1 MFSKKKKVSNSRP
14 KPWITTGIR
23 ISCANKRRLYAIY
36 RHSKEL
42 NFKLYYKK
50 YCRTLIT
57 TINAAKRKYYDEI
70 IEKSTN
76 KNKSVWNIIKKLT
89 NKRNTTNKITAMN
102 VNNNIINDP
111 TIIAN
116 AFNNF
121 FSSAAVNLINRS
133 SDDTFTVNPL
143 HFPINNLTGPTFNLS
158 LKPTTSHEINKT
170 IQNMKLKDAHG
181 YDEVSSRTLK
191 ISAAFILSPLTYIFN
206 KSLYAGI
213 FPERM
218 KYSIIKPL
226 YKKGSTSELGNYRPI
241 SLLTVFSK
249 LLEKIIYKRLY
260 LYLMEHNLLS
270 CQQFGFRENR
280 STQTATYSLL
290 NTILMALDKH
300 EFVGGLF
307 CDFHKAFDCVNH
319 SILLEQLDY
328 CGISGTAKKLL
339 GSYLDGRY
347 QRVEL
352 MVTVTVILVQL
363 L

>member
-1 MFSKKKKVSNSRP
+1 
-14 KPWITTGIR
+14 
-23 ISCANKRRLYAIY
+23 
-36 RHSKEL
+36 
-42 NFKLYYKK
+42 
-50 YCRTLIT
+50 
-57 TINAAKRKYYDEI
+57 
-70 IEKSTN
+70 
-76 KNKSVWNIIKKLT
+76 
-89 NKRNTTNKITAMN
+89 MN

-116 AFNNF
+116 TFNNF
-121 FSSAAVNLINRS
+121 LSSAAVNLINKS

-158 LKPTTSHEINKT
+158 LKPATSHEINKI
-170 IQNMKLKDAHG
+170 IQTMKLKDSHG
-181 YDEVSSRTLK
+181 YNEVFSRTLK

-290 NTILMALDKH
+290 NTILMALNKN

-307 CDFHKAFDCVNH
+307 CDFHKAFNCVSH
-319 SILLEQLDY
+319 SILLEKLDY
-328 CGISGTAKKLL
+328 YGISGTAKKLL

-352 MVTVTVILVQL
+352 MGSCNCNSSTTSVWTLIRHGVPQGSVLGPL
-363 L
+363 LFLIYVNDLPSNFISYMKPMLFADDTSIIISNTNIHEFKSGVELAMN

>member
-1 MFSKKKKVSNSRP
+1 MEYN
-14 KPWITTGIR
+14 
-23 ISCANKRRLYAIY
+23 
-36 RHSKEL
+36 
-42 NFKLYYKK
+42 
-50 YCRTLIT
+50 
-57 TINAAKRKYYDEI
+57 
-70 IEKSTN
+70 
-76 KNKSVWNIIKKLT
+76 KKLI
-89 NKRNTTNKITAMN
+89 NKRNTTNRITAIN

-121 FSSAAVNLINRS
+121 LSSAAVNVINRF

-170 IQNMKLKDAHG
+170 IQNMKLKDSHG
-181 YDEVSSRTLK
+181 YDAVSSRTLK

-249 LLEKIIYKRLY
+249 LLEKIIRD
-260 LYLMEHNLLS
+260 
-270 CQQFGFRENR
+270 FI
-280 STQTATYSLL
+280 ST
-290 NTILMALDKH
+290 
-300 EFVGGLF
+300 
-307 CDFHKAFDCVNH
+307 
-319 SILLEQLDY
+319 
-328 CGISGTAKKLL
+328 
-339 GSYLDGRY
+339 
-347 QRVEL
+347 
-352 MVTVTVILVQL
+352 
-363 L
+363 